1 MISLRLI
8 QDQKVKTL
16 NNSHVVTAGLE
27 IFFLKPW
34 DKTSDGILLTVGHNQ
49 SLYLLVSLHQKSFPM
64 VLQFNMAL

>member
-34 DKTSDGILLTVGHNQ
+34 DKMSDGILLTVGHNQ
-49 SLYLLVSLHQKSFPM
+49 SLFVSFLTSKEFSYGFTI
-64 VLQFNMAL
+64 